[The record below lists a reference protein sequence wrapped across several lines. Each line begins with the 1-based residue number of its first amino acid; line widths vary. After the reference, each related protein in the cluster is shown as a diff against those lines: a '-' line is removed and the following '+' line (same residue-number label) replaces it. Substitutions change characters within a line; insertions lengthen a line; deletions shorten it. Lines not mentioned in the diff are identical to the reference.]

1 MHLNSSA
8 FDHREAL
15 NNTKKE
21 KSTTATESTAQ
32 LWFLFFFLC
41 HCGCGQEEQA
51 KNDTVFLPARS
62 VLDPSSSSFPFPQ
75 RFFQTPALVHRDASV
90 RLAL

>member
-32 LWFLFFFLC
+32 LWFLFFFSVIVAV
-41 HCGCGQEEQA
+41 GR
-51 KNDTVFLPARS
+51 RS
-62 VLDPSSSSFPFPQ
+62 KPKM
-75 RFFQTPALVHRDASV
+75 TPCFSLHEAS
-90 RLAL
+90 